1 METGKSLEKKCK
13 RYGLFFMNLRERE
26 RERGETIIY
35 LINMRVCKFQIMN
48 KL

>member
-26 RERGETIIY
+26 RDRE
-35 LINMRVCKFQIMN
+35 V